1 MLDFIRSGRFVIIL
15 VVLVVLVLLVMGFNN
30 RVMEMRQLSGEAQR
44 VEERVLALKH
54 TKAYLETQVAYA
66 TSQPPVEQ
74 YALEDA
80 RMVRGNEGDNLIVP
94 LVDPNATPSPPHSE
108 EPAEE
113 LQRIENWQ
121 VWVALFF
128 GDQDPP

>member
-30 RVMEMRQLSGEAQR
+30 RVIERRLLSDEAQR

-54 TKAYLETQVAYA
+54 TKAYLETQIAYA

-74 YALEDA
+74 YALEEG
-80 RMVRGNEGDNLIVP
+80 RMVRENEGDLLIVP
-94 LVDPNATPSPPHSE
+94 LVDPNATPAPPESSE
-108 EPAEE
+108 TIQE
-113 LQRIENWQ
+113 LQRVENWQ

-128 GDQDPP
+128 GDQNLP